1 MPAADSP
8 DCFPFLMSSEPTAHV
23 TSPAVAANS
32 NGLDFPTSEMDWR
45 EYLFFREEMRHEDN
59 LINQRVSWLI
69 GSQAFLL
76 GAFAT
81 LVNAT
86 GNTPAPSLDKL
97 KGLMVEGLPIAGIL
111 AVLAGYSTIL
121 AAVIHVNGIR
131 RYIQHR
137 QCRQMPSLYDWHLL
151 TRRMGMIGPLVTPLI
166 FVAFWIV
173 VLAKMG

>member
-1 MPAADSP
+1 MMSFEPPAHTAPSTVASDSNDP
-8 DCFPFLMSSEPTAHV
+8 GVPT
-23 TSPAVAANS
+23 
-32 NGLDFPTSEMDWR
+32 DEMEWR

-76 GAFAT
+76 GGFAT
-81 LVNAT
+81 LVNAA
-86 GNTPAPSLDKL
+86 GYTPASSLNKL
-97 KGLMVEGLPIAGIL
+97 KSVMVEGLPIAGIL

-131 RYIQHR
+131 RHLRHR
-137 QCRQMPSLYDWHLL
+137 RFGQMPSLYDWHLVS
-151 TRRMGMIGPLVTPLI
+151 RRMGMLGPLVTPLI

-173 VLAKMG
+173 VLTKMG